1 MLPAQESE
9 ASMRPS
15 QTFQKRQKEL
25 ARQEKQRAKAQRKQ
39 QRKLEKQ
46 APATDVDPDSSPS
59 VVNGFDDGP
68 TDDRSEA
75 KANSTGNIA

>member
-1 MLPAQESE
+1 MLLAQKRG

-46 APATDVDPDSSPS
+46 APAEDVVHPSGESSLSPD
-59 VVNGFDDGP
+59 GD
-68 TDDRSEA
+68 
-75 KANSTGNIA
+75 IH